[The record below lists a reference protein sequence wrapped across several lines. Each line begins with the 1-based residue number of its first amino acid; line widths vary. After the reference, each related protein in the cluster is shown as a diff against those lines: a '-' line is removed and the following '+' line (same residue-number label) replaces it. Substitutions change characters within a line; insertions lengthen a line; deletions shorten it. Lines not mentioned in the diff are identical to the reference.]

1 MTKAQFAEIASL
13 LPADAIIHGNQRGGY
28 IFLSATKKQHC
39 FKTYNEAIKA
49 LIKTKADIKELYAV
63 RKNRTEKNAS
73 QSKVISHQ
81 VRRFG

>member
-63 RKNRTEKNAS
+63 AKRINNRGTEVAE
-73 QSKVISHQ
+73 VW
-81 VRRFG
+81 R